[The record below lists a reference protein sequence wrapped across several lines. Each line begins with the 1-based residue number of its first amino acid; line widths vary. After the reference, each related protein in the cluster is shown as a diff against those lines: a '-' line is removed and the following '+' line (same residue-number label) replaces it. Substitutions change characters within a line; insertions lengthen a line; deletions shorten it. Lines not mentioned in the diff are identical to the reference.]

1 MLFMNILMSN
11 LQVMFNG
18 LYFISLFEK
27 IAACHPNGLNP
38 VAESP
43 AGLGHGVAGEFAITS
58 VIFATKEAAVLWG
71 ALFTSRSHTLQT

>member
-1 MLFMNILMSN
+1 MNILMSN

-27 IAACHPNGLNP
+27 IAASLHDGLNP

-43 AGLGHGVAGEFAITS
+43 ACLRHGVPGEVAITS
-58 VIFATKEAAVLWG
+58 VIFATKEAAVFWG
-71 ALFTSRSHTLQT
+71 ALLTSRSQTLQT